1 MAGDDEDG
9 VCDVYRFLDDYV
21 DMLSE
26 KVFSEDDIRK
36 ELINVGICGYHVFII
51 CIQNLLTLRN
61 NESKPSFAF
70 QNSKDVKKSIK

>member
-1 MAGDDEDG
+1 VAGDDEDG

-36 ELINVGICGYHVFII
+36 ELINVGIQRTYSKGAS
-51 CIQNLLTLRN
+51 LL
-61 NESKPSFAF
+61 K
-70 QNSKDVKKSIK
+70 